1 MTHGTMRPMD
11 IDETPL
17 YGPRGIL
24 VCGLGEDAAA
34 QGIALIRD
42 LGWANLPLFFA
53 GRTDLETPV
62 GALFSEQP
70 DHREDLGGVAVI
82 MGGITGRELQ
92 RLMKSWRERALPRA
106 LWATLT
112 ETSETWPLGTLLKHL
127 AEEQKEMA
135 DAARRKR
142 QGQKK

>member
-1 MTHGTMRPMD
+1 MTNGTMRPMD

-24 VCGLGEDAAA
+24 VCGLDEGAAA
-34 QGIALIRD
+34 QFLTLVRD
-42 LGWANLPLFFA
+42 LGWADLPLFFA
-53 GRTDLETPV
+53 GRKDLETPV

-70 DHREDLGGVAVI
+70 DHREALGGVAVI
-82 MGGITGRELQ
+82 MGGITGHELQ

-135 DAARRKR
+135 EATRRKQR
-142 QGQKK
+142 GRKR